1 MIFWLY
7 FHDLQNKRDGITA
20 LKDNS
25 LKADGS
31 LWQRLAKQARMLI
44 WHFHSTLS
52 EAPSI

>member
-25 LKADGS
+25 SKGRWKSVTTFGKASHNAD
-31 LWQRLAKQARMLI
+31 LTFPLYTQ
-44 WHFHSTLS
+44 
-52 EAPSI
+52 